1 MSTWVSGWGPMRGFL
16 MLYRSL
22 CGRMRMAR
30 ASRYVC
36 ATILVQTS
44 KVMLLLW
51 LESLVG
57 ELGLSPCP
65 LGTISVVVG
74 S

>member
-1 MSTWVSGWGPMRGFL
+1 

-57 ELGLSPCP
+57 ELG
-65 LGTISVVVG
+65 ISLPIG
-74 S
+74 YNKCCCGIIILRHMGGGD